1 MTGLGSLRRMAWFAT
16 VPLMGAV
23 LGLAVAL
30 ASSPSSLTPD
40 RHQSTGVVQPSPSP
54 IPSPSST
61 VTKPGILG
69 DSSRLMTNGSNTVIA
84 LGPNLAFGSGDDG
97 HTWVAVRAPANG
109 AGLAVD
115 PANPRHA
122 IAGGATIQVTGDG
135 TTWTATL
142 SPPPGKGPY
151 QPLAISPVESNV
163 WFFAHSNRL
172 LMTRDGSATWTEL
185 ASTPALANSVLV
197 PGQSLGQFYLASG
210 NRVFALSNYGQQ
222 VTEEPAFT
230 QGNVGDLAAVG
241 GNRPTLF
248 AKVAGSGVFVLNGT
262 TWTKSGT
269 LSGPIAA
276 GAGGT
281 ILVGNGG
288 GKLSSPGLVSYST
301 DGGATWRAASG
312 LPIDQSVEALAG
324 QSDSRAFFA
333 YCYGGDIYM
342 STDGGRTWSLLTQR
356 LRAG

>member
-1 MTGLGSLRRMAWFAT
+1 MTGLGTWRRLAWFAA
-16 VPLMGAV
+16 VPLIG
-23 LGLAVAL
+23 VAL
-30 ASSPSSLTPD
+30 GITIAIESSPSSLAPD
-40 RHQSTGVVQPSPSP
+40 RHRSTGVVEPSPTPVPSPSP
-54 IPSPSST
+54 T

-84 LGPNLAFGSGDDG
+84 LGPNLAFGSGDGG
-97 HTWVAVRAPANG
+97 HSWVAVRAPANG
-109 AGLAVD
+109 VGLAVD

-135 TTWTATL
+135 TTWTTAL

-151 QPLAISPVESNV
+151 QPLAISPIESNV

-185 ASTPALANSVLV
+185 ANASAQANSVLA
-197 PGQSLGQFYLASG
+197 PGQALGQFFLASG

-222 VTEEPAFT
+222 ITEDPSLT
-230 QGNVGDLAAVG
+230 QGTVTDLAAVG
-241 GNRPTLF
+241 GNRPTLL
-248 AKVAGSGVFVLNGT
+248 ARVAGTGVFVLNGT

-281 ILVGNGG
+281 MLVGNGG
-288 GKLSSPGLVSYST
+288 GKLGSSGSVSYST

-312 LPIDQSVEALAG
+312 LPIDQSIEGLAG